1 MPVVELN
8 VDRSLVCPNFDGYK
22 LSFDP
27 VPVLRQE
34 IDVNPMRLEPHQNQ
48 YSLLH
53 VELFA
58 RHNLLTSDPWLRHHS
73 YYINGRHELVQCIY
87 DPQSGRPR
95 GQRVVCTID
104 YRDQGDGYQ
113 HLAGDYNYSV
123 CFVSERFCVIC
134 DGMTSYHLLDT
145 GDRSRS
151 GLETWQRITRAPVD
165 PGSEHRGFVLY
176 DARLDVVQERK
187 QISLLAGH
195 VARRDHNVGK
205 EDGQTHVHYMDL
217 TWGRW
222 TQALAS
228 GEWSY
233 SVCQRLETTGSLH
246 YCAFEPRAESLI
258 LASNRE
264 VQTHEQRLAADDAAV
279 VAAAAAAA
287 AAAASSDVQ
296 HQNGHS
302 NEHSF
307 SWTQTDDDVLIRFQ
321 TPATPS
327 RNDFTIRCTNST
339 VLVQYLE
346 QNLLSGDLYSHVDVD
361 LTTWTMEADGLQLTL
376 VKAEHLHWPR
386 LLALED
392 SAMPDEADKDEESAA
407 VVDPPLP
414 IPNLEDPIEEC
425 DLGLPDEEIKMVRFN
440 LPSGTI
446 THTIFLGSTPL
457 LFSATLRPGFPA
469 AFATRQGV
477 DASVWLQMYQPSR
490 PDEWSVR
497 HEGQLHAFGYVQAS
511 KEQRKFTVC
520 CPDLE
525 YVAICESQ
533 RHVLVYRPRH
543 DSADG
548 LRKRN
553 GPPVTVGKQ
562 NLISLDYGIGEILGV
577 TTANNLIT
585 ILTNFNLIHLQV

>member
-1 MPVVELN
+1 MPVVELS

-34 IDVNPMRLEPHQNQ
+34 LESNPLRLEPHPNQ
-48 YSLLH
+48 FSLLH

-58 RHNLLTSDPWLRHHS
+58 RHNLLFADPWLRHHS
-73 YYINGRHELVQCIY
+73 YYVNVRHQLVQCIY
-87 DPQSGRPR
+87 DPQSGRAR
-95 GQRVVCTID
+95 GQRVVYALE
-104 YRDQGDGYQ
+104 YRDQGDG
-113 HLAGDYNYSV
+113 HIHRSGDYNYSV
-123 CFVSERFCVIC
+123 CFLSERLCVIC

-151 GLETWQRITRAPVD
+151 GLETWQRITRTPVD
-165 PGSEHRGFVLY
+165 HGSEHRGFVLY

-187 QISLLAGH
+187 QISLVAGH
-195 VARRDHNVGK
+195 VARRVVGR
-205 EDGQTHVHYMDL
+205 DQTHVYYMDL

-222 TQALAS
+222 TQCLAS
-228 GEWSY
+228 GEWAY
-233 SVCQRLETTGSLH
+233 SVCQRLETTGSVH

-258 LASNRE
+258 IASNRE
-264 VQTHEQRLAADDAAV
+264 VQTPEQRQAADD
-279 VAAAAAAA
+279 AAAAAAA
-287 AAAASSDVQ
+287 AVSSVPPVVQ
-296 HQNGHS
+296 LQNGHDR
-302 NEHSF
+302 EHSF

-321 TPATPS
+321 LPAAAS
-327 RNDFTIRCTNST
+327 RNDFDIRCTSST
-339 VLVQYLE
+339 VLVNHLDHK
-346 QNLLSGDLYSHVDVD
+346 LLCGELYAGVDND

-376 VKAEHLHWPR
+376 VKAEHQHWPQ
-386 LLALED
+386 LLTQED
-392 SAMPDEADKDEESAA
+392 LAPGEAGGEEEPDTMA
-407 VVDPPLP
+407 DPPLP

-425 DLGLPDEEIKMVRFN
+425 DLGLPDEDIKMVRFN
-440 LPSGTI
+440 LTGGDI

-490 PDEWSVR
+490 PDVWSVR

-511 KEQRKFTVC
+511 KEQRKFTAC

-525 YVAICESQ
+525 YVVICESF
-533 RHVLVYRPRH
+533 RHVLVYRPRN
-543 DSADG
+543 DSAGG

-562 NLISLDYGIGEILGV
+562 NLITLDNNAGEILGMS
-577 TTANNLIT
+577 TANNLIT
-585 ILTNFNLIHLQV
+585 ILTNFALLHLQV